1 MLQTGQ
7 GRPHSSSFPRG
18 LRESPERPSAAGSA
32 GSAAKQV
39 LLFKPVARRGA
50 MRNQHLG
57 LPCSRFSPPKLGY
70 RCCAWDRRP
79 GAAAPGLSSPHPT
92 LPLRYFSMT
101 GARGHFRR
109 GGGVPLAR
117 VYQFLPAAPRLLQR
131 LHHYARAS
139 SRAAA
144 GTRCA
149 KGAQNSA
156 EVVRGS
162 AALQGEWLRPIAQSP
177 V

>member
-1 MLQTGQ
+1 MPSTAACLIMLQAGQ
-7 GRPHSSSFPRG
+7 GRPRSSCFPRG
-18 LRESPERPSAAGSA
+18 LPESPERPSAAGLA
-32 GSAAKQV
+32 GSAAGQV

-57 LPCSRFSPPKLGY
+57 LPCSRSSPPKLGY

-131 LHHYARAS
+131 LHPYARAS
-139 SRAAA
+139 SRAAR
-144 GTRCA
+144 GYPLCQ
-149 KGAQNSA
+149 GSPEQC
-156 EVVRGS
+156 RGS
-162 AALQGEWLRPIAQSP
+162 ERLRGPAG
-177 V
+177 